1 MADLDALNQIL
12 SKYDF
17 TGEVPAKEFL
27 DRLLFEGNSSY
38 VDEFRSTFK
47 DGFFTPVANK
57 LKSLYV
63 KLNRDID
70 NVNTKKIVDPFGI
83 GDISEEY
90 KEKINAYKEKMAKL
104 LDTDFTKDQKGFLN
118 ILSSSKTGDMV
129 QQPSKKL
136 MDDGE
141 QKGFGVKKQTFD
153 IGEDTKTFLGQNFE
167 KFRKVDLKVTGAK
180 KEGMFGEIGALVSE
194 LMGPLALLLAGVA
207 GTIAAFSVNGP
218 AKGILEIIGKNGLRF
233 GIKNIAKLIFKDLSK
248 VALKRIPLGIG
259 TIFAFGFAIERFNN
273 GDVVGGILEVVSG
286 LVNLLDEVVPGLGFV
301 LASGVDVLNAIL
313 DEKAGGSSAE
323 ASAKK
328 LNILSGWQEK
338 FVQKFKD
345 VPIIGT
351 LITIG
356 SGFKNF
362 FEGLASGNTSQFMQ
376 GLDEL
381 ESFPML
387 GYFPSVLKALLDST
401 TTDQEGK
408 FNSINFGDFAKNLR
422 KEIGKTVL
430 KWIPDWFG
438 MRKMFANIMGMDY
451 NGEDVFIPDENDKR
465 NDQFNKN
472 IAAFSKPVAR
482 GSISPA
488 DIAENDEQLKT
499 LKLIRDKFQEDNKE
513 VLTSKMKFGTQEQID
528 AQDKLDNLNNQL
540 TALFDRQKEYKKSRY
555 GFENDEYDK
564 NGLIMRRNSRLRD
577 QLSKNPSV
585 ENQRRQDVLDEAW
598 KSTYD
603 KNNQIVDDYLRNKD
617 TRNQEIESLN
627 TKIDTVDSMPIGEIF
642 NMQGS
647 DGNQYTPEPNEPLT
661 LLPDDNMLKV
671 DGISDLNKNM
681 KVIFKSFSEQ
691 IAAMSNNSSNNFSSV
706 NVSAGGGGGEGS
718 SRDRNFD
725 FRQEYWGINPGLRH

>member
-83 GDISEEY
+83 SDISEEY

-118 ILSSSKTGDMV
+118 ILSSSKTGDIV

-141 QKGFGVKKQTFD
+141 QKGFGIKKQTFD

-167 KFRKVDLKVTGAK
+167 KFRKVDLKVTGANK
-180 KEGMFGEIGALVSE
+180 QNFGEIGALVSE

-207 GTIAAFSVNGP
+207 ATIGAFYVNGP
-218 AKGILEIIGKNGLRF
+218 AKGILEMIGKNGLRF
-233 GIKNIAKLIFKDLSK
+233 SIKNIAKIIFKDISK

-259 TIFAFGFAIERFNN
+259 TLFAFGFAIERFNN

-313 DEKAGGSSAE
+313 DEQAGGSSAE
-323 ASAKK
+323 TSAKK

-338 FVQKFKD
+338 FIQTLKD
-345 VPIIGT
+345 VPMIGT

-362 FEGLASGNTSQFMQ
+362 FEGLTSGNTSQFMQ

-381 ESFPML
+381 ESFPVL
-387 GYFPSVLKALLDST
+387 GYFPAMLRALLDST

-408 FNSINFGDFAKNLR
+408 FNGINFSDVAKNLR
-422 KEIGKTVL
+422 KEVGKTVL

-451 NGEDVFIPDENDKR
+451 NGEDVFIPDENDKI

-499 LKLIRDKFQEDNKE
+499 LKLVRDKFQEESKDL
-513 VLTSKMKFGTQEQID
+513 LTSKMKFGTQEQID
-528 AQDKLDNLNNQL
+528 AQEKLDNLNNQL
-540 TALFDRQKEYKKSRY
+540 TALFDRQREYKKSRY
-555 GFENDEYDK
+555 EHENDEYDK
-564 NGLIMRRNSRLRD
+564 NGLIMRRNSQLQD

-585 ENQRRQDVLDEAW
+585 ENIRRQSVLDEAW
-598 KSTYD
+598 KSTYY
-603 KNNQIVDDYLRNKD
+603 KNNQIADDYYKDKD
-617 TRNQEIESLN
+617 TRNQEIQSLN
-627 TKIDTVDSMPIGEIF
+627 TKIDIDSIPIGGIF

-647 DGNQYTPEPNEPLT
+647 DGNLYTPEPNEALT
-661 LLPDDNMLKV
+661 LLPDDDTVLV

-691 IAAMSNNSSNNFSSV
+691 IAAMSNNGSNNFSSV
-706 NVSAGGGGGEGS
+706 NVSSGGGDSGS